1 MARLVYTLVAAFAFA
16 PPTMVVAFAFA
27 RPWHLSSR
35 STVTITRSWWEG
47 PGGSPDDGT
56 ARENSAVGRRTVRT
70 RAKKSG
76 DHEKRGQRP
85 RQILIYIRL

>member
-16 PPTMVVAFAFA
+16 PPTMVAAFAFA
-27 RPWHLSSR
+27 RPGHLSPR

-47 PGGSPDDGT
+47 AASADDVT
-56 ARENSAVGRRTVRT
+56 VRENSAQVRRAART
-70 RAKKSG
+70 RAKKSS
-76 DHEKRGQRP
+76 DYEQREQRP